1 MKTLLLLLVALCTA
15 LPSFG
20 QATAQQQMFVLKTLR
35 PNVQTVGLLI
45 SPQVQGRAEVERAAR
60 LAAQRSQVNLVIGE
74 VTNLGQVGPVYRQLV
89 RDHRVNAVWVMTGD
103 PVFGDRTARSFVIE
117 QAARSGIVL
126 VAPDQSWVREGA
138 AVALEARADELNIF
152 VNERLSTAMSF
163 QVTAPAI
170 AASVRPVR

>member
-1 MKTLLLLLVALCTA
+1 MKLLLVLLLAVCTA

-45 SPQVQGRAEVERAAR
+45 SPQLQGRAEVERAAR
-60 LAAQRSQVNLVIGE
+60 LAAQRSQISLVIGE
-74 VTNLGQVGPVYRQLV
+74 VGNLGQVGPVYRQLV
-89 RDHRVNAVWVMTGD
+89 RDHRVNAVWVLTGD
-103 PVFGDRTARSFVIE
+103 AMFNDRTARSFVIE

-126 VAPDQSWVREGA
+126 LAPDQAWVQQGA
-138 AVALEARADELNIF
+138 AVAVQSAGDQLSIF
-152 VNERLSTAMSF
+152 VNERLSSSMSF
-163 QVTAPAI
+163 QVSAPAI